1 MAPRPAAAAEASAGV
16 APPPFPSP
24 APPPGPSG
32 RRSRYLVG
40 LRVPP
45 AVVTAKE
52 KARERQT
59 LANNR
64 YRPPGK
70 GAQTWRKGGGDP
82 AGPGARGGGRDLP
95 ITESLLFPRIHYHQC
110 PACVCECEGT
120 RRGRP
125 RPGHRRR
132 GGRRGRQRSAS
143 PPTGG
148 REGGREG
155 GGGSGSSAGGS
166 AHGPI
171 SSAHSE
177 GGDASNSA
185 PRALRHSGST
195 DVATAPAAA
204 AAAAASSPR
213 CARRHR
219 RSSNYIRETRAT
231 PRSVNVGSFRLF
243 PTCSVPS
250 VPFALGR
257 LCLRET
263 SAAFAE
269 PNALQSLPSANI
281 GSFRSAAPSPLPPTG
296 QPASSS
302 SPESYLSSENI
313 GYFRRAIFCSRQGGA
328 AFGNARVFP

>member
-1 MAPRPAAAAEASAGV
+1 MS
-16 APPPFPSP
+16 
-24 APPPGPSG
+24 
-32 RRSRYLVG
+32 
-40 LRVPP
+40 
-45 AVVTAKE
+45 
-52 KARERQT
+52 
-59 LANNR
+59 
-64 YRPPGK
+64 
-70 GAQTWRKGGGDP
+70 
-82 AGPGARGGGRDLP
+82 
-95 ITESLLFPRIHYHQC
+95 
-110 PACVCECEGT
+110 ECEGT

-155 GGGSGSSAGGS
+155 GGGSGSSAGSS

-177 GGDASNSA
+177 RGDATNSA

-195 DVATAPAAA
+195 DSAATAAAA

-213 CARRHR
+213 CARRHRRRR

-243 PTCSVPS
+243 PTRSVPS

-281 GSFRSAAPSPLPPTG
+281 GSFRNSPPSLLLPPAGPPRPPRPNATCLRKT
-296 QPASSS
+296 SVVSVEMFS
-302 SPESYLSSENI
+302 
-313 GYFRRAIFCSRQGGA
+313 RSRQGGA
-328 AFGNARVFP
+328 AFGTARVFP

>member
-1 MAPRPAAAAEASAGV
+1 M
-16 APPPFPSP
+16 
-24 APPPGPSG
+24 
-32 RRSRYLVG
+32 
-40 LRVPP
+40 
-45 AVVTAKE
+45 TA
-52 KARERQT
+52 
-59 LANNR
+59 
-64 YRPPGK
+64 
-70 GAQTWRKGGGDP
+70 
-82 AGPGARGGGRDLP
+82 

-132 GGRRGRQRSAS
+132 GGRRGTQRSAS

-155 GGGSGSSAGGS
+155 GGGSGSSAGSS

-177 GGDASNSA
+177 KGDGSNSA
-185 PRALRHSGST
+185 PCALRHSGST
-195 DVATAPAAA
+195 DSAAVVSTTGAA

-219 RSSNYIRETRAT
+219 RRCSSNYIRETRAT

-243 PTCSVPS
+243 PTRSVPS

-257 LCLRET
+257 LCVRET
-263 SAAFAE
+263 SATSAK
-269 PNALQSLPSANI
+269 PNALQSLRSTNI
-281 GSFRSAAPSPLPPTG
+281 GWFRNSPPSLLLLSRTLPV
-296 QPASSS
+296 
-302 SPESYLSSENI
+302 
-313 GYFRRAIFCSRQGGA
+313 
-328 AFGNARVFP
+328 FGKHRLFP